1 MSETRQT
8 HYNDQGRS
16 VIRDYS
22 NLVDIHVQ
30 RGNTIIFWFAGLIR
44 LYGIYMLSQARTQYQ
59 CLRLGK
65 HTTTTRGV
73 A

>member
-30 RGNTIIFWFAGLIR
+30 RGNTNIFWFAGLIR
-44 LYGIYMLSQARTQYQ
+44 LYCIYMLSKARTQ
-59 CLRLGK
+59 
-65 HTTTTRGV
+65 
-73 A
+73 